1 MQIKQSDDAAKARIA
16 RLEGY
21 LLQDPENRHL
31 LADMIELYL
40 ETDNA
45 ETARAFAER
54 ALAAHPHDLRLRLLA
69 IDVTVAEGELEQA
82 DYALQAMLAEEP
94 FEPAVAYQAVSIRF
108 GQRRYQDAVDLFER
122 YPAALGVDPDAF
134 VIRAHCLHHLGD
146 VKNALADA
154 MSCLA
159 LKPDNTD
166 AMGLA
171 ALLELDMDNEQR
183 AEHWARAALAHAPD
197 NLAALVTIGSI
208 FLSKQNLREARAVFE
223 HALSVKED
231 SGRAWLGMALVDMH
245 ETRLDEAVLA
255 LAKAVMYMPN
265 HIGSWIIQGWAHLVR
280 GEMFAAEGSFN
291 HALTLDRNFSE
302 SHGSLAVILA
312 LQGKA
317 DEAGLAAQ
325 LGLRLDPNCA
335 SAQFAQ
341 ALLLGQVNDARS
353 LKEFAARLLQRS
365 SLSR

>member
-1 MQIKQSDDAAKARIA
+1 
-16 RLEGY
+16 
-21 LLQDPENRHL
+21 
-31 LADMIELYL
+31 
-40 ETDNA
+40 
-45 ETARAFAER
+45 
-54 ALAAHPHDLRLRLLA
+54 
-69 IDVTVAEGELEQA
+69 
-82 DYALQAMLAEEP
+82 
-94 FEPAVAYQAVSIRF
+94 
-108 GQRRYQDAVDLFER
+108 
-122 YPAALGVDPDAF
+122 
-134 VIRAHCLHHLGD
+134 
-146 VKNALADA
+146 
-154 MSCLA
+154 
-159 LKPDNTD
+159 
-166 AMGLA
+166 
-171 ALLELDMDNEQR
+171 
-183 AEHWARAALAHAPD
+183 
-197 NLAALVTIGSI
+197 
-208 FLSKQNLREARAVFE
+208 
-223 HALSVKED
+223 
-231 SGRAWLGMALVDMH
+231 
-245 ETRLDEAVLA
+245 
-255 LAKAVMYMPN
+255 MPN